1 MQNAIAIWLGVGV
14 PHFVGWFCS
23 VILVSIGVSDLE
35 SWVINSL
42 SFMVLL
48 NFIIGLRSLY
58 LNFFN
63 NRILVSLYD
72 HYFEMM
78 GKVGDTM
85 AVILQTSEAE
95 AHNETS
101 TSWEEWDGSSEPHA

>member
-1 MQNAIAIWLGVGV
+1 VQNAIAVWRGVGV
-14 PHFVGWFCS
+14 LPLAEWSCFVIP
-23 VILVSIGVSDLE
+23 VLIGVSDLD

-85 AVILQTSEAE
+85 AVILHTSEAE
-95 AHNETS
+95 GHSETS
-101 TSWEEWDGSSEPHA
+101 SSWEEWDGSSEPHA